1 MAAQSLQM
9 PLLIFS
15 LCFSGE
21 VMGMLKQKNAIG
33 LVAPEK
39 DLIEIRNLCRIWI
52 NSWAN
57 ARMLP
62 EMSERDNYIK

>member
-1 MAAQSLQM
+1 
-9 PLLIFS
+9 
-15 LCFSGE
+15 
-21 VMGMLKQKNAIG
+21 MGMLKQKNAIG

-39 DLIEIRNLCRIWI
+39 DLIEIRNLYKIWI

-62 EMSERDNYIK
+62 EMSE